1 MKAAVLVAPRRLEVR
16 DIPRWTIGPDMVLLR
31 VKACG
36 ICGSDLRYFNGE
48 NPWALHTLG
57 REVPNEPNIVL
68 GHEFAGEV
76 VEAGSARF
84 EHLVGKRVGALCF
97 VTCGE
102 CAFCL
107 TGREDL
113 CPRTVHIG
121 HGAGWGRLDYYPG
134 AMAEYCLLW
143 GRQCRVLP
151 DSVSW
156 EEAALL
162 DPLQVGVHA
171 VGLSGLRPGGSA
183 VVLGA
188 GPVGLSA
195 AMVAWASG
203 ARFTAVTDVY
213 EAPLTIARRAGI
225 TLALDA
231 RAADPLRAVREANGG
246 SGADVVV
253 DTVGTRDSL
262 RQGLALLEPGGTL
275 VNLAVHP
282 GETSFDGLAIGS
294 ERVLRTSSNSLF
306 RDYQAALDLTASAQV
321 KTAGMVTHRFPLE
334 RVNEAFDVLFDKEHT
349 GAVKAIILP

>member
-1 MKAAVLVAPRRLEVR
+1 MKAAVLVAPRKLEVR
-16 DIPRWTIGPDMVLLR
+16 DIPRWKIEADMVLLR

-36 ICGSDLRYFNGE
+36 VCGSDLRYYVGE

-84 EHLVGKRVGALCF
+84 AHLVGRRVGALCF

-102 CAFCL
+102 CAYCL
-107 TGREDL
+107 TGRENL

-171 VGLSGLRPGGSA
+171 VGLSGLRPGGAA

-195 AMVAWASG
+195 AMVARASG

-213 EAPLTIARRAGI
+213 EAPLAIARSAGI

-231 RAADPLRAVREANGG
+231 RRCDPVASVREANGG
-246 SGADVVV
+246 TGADVVV
-253 DTVGTRDSL
+253 DTVGSRESL
-262 RQGLALLEPGGTL
+262 QQGLALLEPGGTL

-282 GETSFDGLAIGS
+282 GETSFEGLALGS
-294 ERVLRTSSNSLF
+294 ERTLRTSSNSLF
-306 RDYQAALDLTASAQV
+306 RDYQTALDLTASGQV
-321 KTAGMVTHRFPLE
+321 RTAPMVTHRFPLD
-334 RVNEAFDVLFDKEHT
+334 RVNEAFDALFDKERT

>member
-16 DIPRWTIGPDMVLLR
+16 DIPRWTIDPDMVLVR

-36 ICGSDLRYFNGE
+36 VCGSDLRYFDGE

-57 REVPNEPNIVL
+57 RAVPNEPNIVL

-76 VEAGSARF
+76 VEAGSSRF

-107 TGREDL
+107 AGRENL

-121 HGAGWGRLDYYPG
+121 HGAGWGRRDYYPG

-143 GRQCRVLP
+143 ARQCRVLP
-151 DSVSW
+151 DSMSW

-195 AMVAWASG
+195 AMVARASG

-213 EAPLTIARRAGI
+213 EAPLAIARCAGV

-231 RAADPLRAVREANGG
+231 RNADPVAALLGANGG
-246 SGADVVV
+246 AGVDTVV

-262 RQGLALLEPGGTL
+262 RQGLALLAPGGTF

-282 GETSFDGLAIGS
+282 GETAFDTLALGS

-306 RDYQAALDLTASAQV
+306 RDYQVALDLTASGQV
-321 KTAGMVTHRFPLE
+321 KTAAMVTHRFPLD
-334 RVNEAFDVLFDKEHT
+334 RVNEAFDVLFDKERT
-349 GAVKAIILP
+349 GAVKAVILP